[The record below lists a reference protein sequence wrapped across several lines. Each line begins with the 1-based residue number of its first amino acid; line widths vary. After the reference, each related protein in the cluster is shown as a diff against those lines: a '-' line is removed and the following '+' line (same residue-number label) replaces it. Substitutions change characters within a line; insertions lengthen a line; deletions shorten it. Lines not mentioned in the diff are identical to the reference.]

1 MKEFLDKHPKFKNPY
16 FYLGIVAVIFSA
28 AGVDIVTLSS
38 WPLLAAALLSIVNS
52 PFTLLCVIFAL
63 LAMFNDN
70 STSGLDG
77 ADKLKEIFTIK
88 KKDGK

>member
-16 FYLGIVAVIFSA
+16 FYLGIVAVVFSA
-28 AGVDIVTLSS
+28 AGVDIATLSS

-52 PFTLLCVIFAL
+52 PFTLLCVILAL

-77 ADKLKEIFTIK
+77 VDKLKEIFTIK
-88 KKDGK
+88 KKDNK

>member
-1 MKEFLDKHPKFKNPY
+1 MKEFLDKHPKLKNPY
-16 FYLGIVAVIFSA
+16 FWLGMVAIIFAS
-28 AGVDIVTLSS
+28 AGVDVATLSS

-88 KKDGK
+88 KRGDK

>member
-1 MKEFLDKHPKFKNPY
+1 MKEFLDKHPKLKNPY

-38 WPLLAAALLSIVNS
+38 WPLLAAAFLSIVNS

>member
-1 MKEFLDKHPKFKNPY
+1 MKNKLRNPY
-16 FYLGIVAVIFSA
+16 FLLGVVAVIFSA
-28 AGVDIVTLSS
+28 ANIEVATLTS

>member
-1 MKEFLDKHPKFKNPY
+1 MKDKLKNPY
-16 FYLGIVAVIFSA
+16 FLLGIVAVVFAS
-28 AGVDIVTLSS
+28 AGVDVATLSS

-70 STSGLDG
+70 STPGLDG
-77 ADKLKEIFTIK
+77 INKLKEIFTIK
-88 KKDGK
+88 EKRGE

>member
-1 MKEFLDKHPKFKNPY
+1 MKDKLKNPY
-16 FYLGIVAVIFSA
+16 FLLGIVAVVFASA
-28 AGVDIVTLSS
+28 VVDVATLSS

-70 STSGLDG
+70 STPGLDG
-77 ADKLKEIFTIK
+77 INKLKEIFTIK
-88 KKDGK
+88 EKGDK

>member
-1 MKEFLDKHPKFKNPY
+1 MKDKLRNPY
-16 FYLGIVAVIFSA
+16 FLLGIVAVVFAS
-28 AGVDIVTLSS
+28 AGVDVATLSS

-70 STSGLDG
+70 STPGLDG
-77 ADKLKEIFTIK
+77 INKLKEIFTIK
-88 KKDGK
+88 EKGDK

>member
-1 MKEFLDKHPKFKNPY
+1 MKDKLKNPY
-16 FYLGIVAVIFSA
+16 FLLGIVAVVFAS
-28 AGVDIVTLSS
+28 AGVDVATLSS

-70 STSGLDG
+70 STPGLDG
-77 ADKLKEIFTIK
+77 INKLKEIFTIK
-88 KKDGK
+88 KKGDK

>member
-1 MKEFLDKHPKFKNPY
+1 MKDKLKNPY
-16 FYLGIVAVIFSA
+16 FILGVISVIFAS
-28 AGVDIVTLSS
+28 AGVDVATLSS

-88 KKDGK
+88 KKDDK

>member
-1 MKEFLDKHPKFKNPY
+1 MKDKLRNPY
-16 FYLGIVAVIFSA
+16 FLLGIVAVVFAS
-28 AGVDIVTLSS
+28 AGVDIATLSS
-38 WPLLAAALLSIVNS
+38 WPLLVDALLSIVNS

-77 ADKLKEIFTIK
+77 IDKLKEIFTIK
-88 KKDGK
+88 KKGDK

>member
-1 MKEFLDKHPKFKNPY
+1 MKNKLKNPY
-16 FYLGIVAVIFSA
+16 FLLGIVAVIFSA
-28 AGVDIVTLSS
+28 AGVNVATLSS

-77 ADKLKEIFTIK
+77 VDKLKEIFTIK
-88 KKDGK
+88 KKGDK

>member
-1 MKEFLDKHPKFKNPY
+1 MKDKLKNPY
-16 FYLGIVAVIFSA
+16 FILGIVAVIFSA
-28 AGVDIVTLSS
+28 AGVDIATLSS
-38 WPLLAAALLSIVNS
+38 WPLFAAALLSIVNS

-77 ADKLKEIFTIK
+77 VDKLKEIFTIK
-88 KKDGK
+88 KKDSK

>member
-1 MKEFLDKHPKFKNPY
+1 MKDKLRNPY
-16 FYLGIVAVIFSA
+16 FILGIVAVIFSA
-28 AGVDIVTLSS
+28 AGVDIATLSS

-70 STSGLDG
+70 STCGLDRI
-77 ADKLKEIFTIK
+77 DKLKEIFTIK
-88 KKDGK
+88 KKGDK

>member
-16 FYLGIVAVIFSA
+16 FYLGIVAVVFSA
-28 AGVDIVTLSS
+28 AGVDIATLSS

>member
-16 FYLGIVAVIFSA
+16 FYLGIVAVIFAS
-28 AGVDIVTLSS
+28 AGVDVATLSS

-77 ADKLKEIFTIK
+77 VDKRKEIFTIK

>member
-1 MKEFLDKHPKFKNPY
+1 MKNKLKNPY
-16 FYLGIVAVIFSA
+16 FILGIVAVIFSA
-28 AGVDIVTLSS
+28 ANIEIATLTS

-52 PFTLLCVIFAL
+52 PFTLLCVVLAL

-77 ADKLKEIFTIK
+77 VDKLKEIFTIK